1 MTDTSSKTEI
11 IFFCGLYCS
20 KAAWITNSYPM
31 WLRLGLI

>member
-11 IFFCGLYCS
+11 IFCGLYCS